1 MCSPILYPFK
11 WFSNCTSYHFCNT
24 ILPSC
29 QFSLGVSMTVYLSV
43 NLTITVDLT
52 FHWLER
58 HSAFFTNGS
67 AVANTIDISYLT
79 YVKTRVNVQTLHL
92 ALPVYD
98 RHKQHRSPKTKY
110 IIWWVVHHAPLSSW
124 SIKQMIASLLLIPYL
139 YYICKIYT
147 IDTSK
152 SEYLL

>member
-1 MCSPILYPFK
+1 MCSPTLYPSK
-11 WFSNCTSYHFCNT
+11 WFSNCNFYHFCNT

-43 NLTITVDLT
+43 NLTIIVDLT

-67 AVANTIDISYLT
+67 AVANTIDINYLT
-79 YVKTRVNVQTLHL
+79 YVKTRVNVETLHL
-92 ALPVYD
+92 ALPVYH
-98 RHKQHRSPKTKY
+98 RQMQHRSPKTKY

-124 SIKQMIASLLLIPYL
+124 SIKQMIASLLLISYL
-139 YYICKIYT
+139 YYMYT
-147 IDTSK
+147 IHIQ
-152 SEYLL
+152 